1 MDRVMNDMEV
11 IYAYTRQDAIED
23 GVIID
28 VTEYIKQMGINL
40 TEEFD
45 SVFFTDTLFSDISS
59 LPESEAFNTVVDI
72 FDLVDRRESVK
83 IALMKHFNLP
93 KGKIKIRSSKESDK
107 YVLEVCY
114 ASED

>member
-28 VTEYIKQMGINL
+28 VTEYIKQMGINV
-40 TEEFD
+40 TRKFD
-45 SVFFTDTLFSDISS
+45 SVFFTDTIFSDISNLIQS
-59 LPESEAFNTVVDI
+59 DAFNTVIDI
-72 FDLVDRRESVK
+72 FELVDRFDSVK
-83 IALMKHFNLP
+83 IAMMKHFNLP
-93 KGKIKIRSSKESDK
+93 YGKIEMRSSKESGK

-114 ASED
+114 SREC